1 MKTLPPCDN
10 DECPPTRCAQTESAQ
25 ADSVQRMVGPTP
37 QKAPEDI
44 AHEWLK
50 KDRESYL
57 GHISTWTPEQMDK
70 YHTELGLL
78 INFVTEC
85 WPNGEVS
92 HGPLA
97 VGCTDL
103 LHERK

>member
-1 MKTLPPCDN
+1 MNAENKTS
-10 DECPPTRCAQTESAQ
+10 EQASAP
-25 ADSVQRMVGPTP
+25 AVVQQRVVGPTAR
-37 QKAPEDI
+37 KAPEDI

-85 WPNGEVS
+85 WPNS
-92 HGPLA
+92 
-97 VGCTDL
+97 
-103 LHERK
+103 